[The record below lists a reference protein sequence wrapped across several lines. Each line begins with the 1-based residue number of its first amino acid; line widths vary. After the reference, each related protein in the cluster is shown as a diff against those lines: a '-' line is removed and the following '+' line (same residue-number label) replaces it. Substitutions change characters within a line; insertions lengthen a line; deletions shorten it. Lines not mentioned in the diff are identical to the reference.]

1 MVNIWKDVVVFY
13 KYVFFIFIDDLFFF
27 YMRSI
32 VVYFQGFI
40 VCKEGGKICYEFYDL
55 LKDEF
60 DVYFIIGIIV
70 FEGFYSVICGM

>member
-1 MVNIWKDVVVFY
+1 M
-13 KYVFFIFIDDLFFF
+13 
-27 YMRSI
+27 
-32 VVYFQGFI
+32 
-40 VCKEGGKICYEFYDL
+40 CKEGGKICYEFYDL